1 MNNASIYGWLRA
13 PHAPGMQIEQLAAP
27 VTLDEGTIHIADGL
41 VSNASLGATVSG
53 DVNLEKK
60 TLSLD
65 GTIIPPLRSIPRR
78 ATCRACWLAV
88 QPRKERRCG
97 LSYLSGHRADGNPSV
112 HVNPYAMLLPGFL
125 RNVMHIH

>member
-1 MNNASIYGWLRA
+1 M
-13 PHAPGMQIEQLAAP
+13 
-27 VTLDEGTIHIADGL
+27 DEGTIHIADGL

-60 TLSLD
+60 TLNLD
-65 GTIIPPLRSIPRR
+65 GTIIPAFAVNAAPGHLPGLLGWLFSPEKNGGVVS
-78 ATCRACWLAV
+78 ATYQV
-88 QPRKERRCG
+88 TGPM
-97 LSYLSGHRADGNPSV
+97 GNPAV